1 MRNIQLVSL
10 WRATRRQNT
19 YINYHTHN
27 CHELVYYLSGSGN
40 TNIAGTPFHFVDN
53 TFTLIPKNTE
63 HDELHYADSEVI
75 CLKFSGAD
83 DLQLRFYQDG
93 THRISKILTELLYEI
108 SQQSYGYQ
116 NMLEKKLNEIMLHIA
131 RKENDTGDAKNFDYI
146 INLLRENFHEHIILS
161 DCAKQ
166 LNISYDYFQHK
177 FKSLTGTS
185 PQQFLIEQR
194 LLYAEKLLAEGSFN
208 CTEIAYRCGFSTSAQ
223 FSAFFKRRFGQ
234 APLQFKK
241 QQLQFKKQQLQKA

>member
-10 WRATRRQNT
+10 WRAIRSQNT

-27 CHELVYYLSGSGN
+27 CHELVYYVFGSGK
-40 TNIAGTPFHFVDN
+40 TNIAGTPFHFADN

-63 HDELHYADSEVI
+63 HDELHYTDSEVI

-83 DLQLRFYQDG
+83 DLRLCLYQDG
-93 THRISKILTELLYEI
+93 THRISKILAELLSEI
-108 SQQSYGYQ
+108 SQQPYGYQ
-116 NMLEKKLNEIMLHIA
+116 EMLEIKLNEIMLHIA
-131 RKENDTGDAKNFDYI
+131 REENNTGDTKNFDYI
-146 INLLRENFHEHIILS
+146 INFLQENFHEHIILS

-177 FKSLTGTS
+177 FKMLTGTS

-194 LLYAEKLLAEGSFN
+194 LLFAKKLLTDGNFN

-234 APLQFKK
+234 SPLQYKK
-241 QQLQFKKQQLQKA
+241 QHLQKA

>member
-10 WRATRRQNT
+10 WRASRSKNT

-27 CHELVYYLSGSGN
+27 CHELVYYVSGSGK
-40 TNIAGTPFHFVDN
+40 TNVAGTPFHFSNN
-53 TFTLIPKNTE
+53 TFMLIPQNTE
-63 HDELHYADSEVI
+63 HDEFHHADSEVI

-83 DLQLRFYQDG
+83 DLQLRYYQDG
-93 THRISKILTELLYEI
+93 THRISKILAELLHEI
-108 SQQSYGYQ
+108 SHQSYRYQ
-116 NMLEKKLNEIMLHIA
+116 DMLEIKLNEIMLHIA
-131 RKENDTGDAKNFDYI
+131 REEHDTGDAKNFDYI
-146 INLLRENFHEHIILS
+146 INLLRENFHEHIVLA

-166 LNISYDYFQHK
+166 LNISYDYFQHQ
-177 FKSLTGTS
+177 FKHLTGAS

-194 LLYAEKLLAEGSFN
+194 LLFAEKLLTDGSFN

-234 APLQFKK
+234 SPLQYKK
-241 QQLQFKKQQLQKA
+241 QHPQKT